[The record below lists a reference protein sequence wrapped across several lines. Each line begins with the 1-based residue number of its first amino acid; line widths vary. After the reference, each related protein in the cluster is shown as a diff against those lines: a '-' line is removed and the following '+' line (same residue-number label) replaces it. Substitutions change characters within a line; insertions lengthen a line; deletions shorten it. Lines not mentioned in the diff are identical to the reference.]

1 MGMWNDLQKWRKLS
15 HTDRSVL
22 LFAWLNIP
30 WTAFSLKLHG
40 FKRVHARLHTNRTH
54 APTTEAAADLDAAL
68 RMARLVDIA
77 NRKGLYEGNCLSRSL
92 TLAQLLQRHGI
103 AFDLKIG
110 VRKNANKLEAHAW
123 LECAGV
129 PINDSADVGKRFLPM
144 EGSLSDLRGLGL

>member
-54 APTTEAAADLDAAL
+54 APTTKAAADLDAAL
-68 RMARLVDIA
+68 RMA
-77 NRKGLYEGNCLSRSL
+77 
-92 TLAQLLQRHGI
+92 
-103 AFDLKIG
+103 
-110 VRKNANKLEAHAW
+110 
-123 LECAGV
+123 
-129 PINDSADVGKRFLPM
+129 DSAGMTLIAQARSDRFDVFTHPHRISQ
-144 EGSLSDLRGLGL
+144 EAADVA

>member
-1 MGMWNDLQKWRKLS
+1 MGMWNDLQKWGKLS

-30 WTAFSLKLHG
+30 WTAFSLKLQG
-40 FKRVHARLHTNRTH
+40 FKRVHARLHTHSTH
-54 APTTEAAADLDAAL
+54 APTTTAVADLEAALH
-68 RMARLVDIA
+68 MARLVDIA
-77 NRKGLYEGNCLSRSL
+77 NRKGIYEGNCLARSL
-92 TLAQLLQRHGI
+92 TLAQLLQRNGI

-110 VRKNANKLEAHAW
+110 VRKNGITLEAHAW

-144 EGSLSDLRGLGL
+144 EGSLTDLRGFGR